1 MSFQERK
8 PVIAINTRHWIPGH
22 MEGIGRYEMNM
33 AVELS
38 RLHPDVSFH
47 WIFDR
52 KPHVDLQIP
61 ANVTVHKAF
70 PPARH
75 PLLLTWWY
83 EWTVPALLRK
93 IKADVFLSAD
103 NINSLRSPCPT
114 ITVIHDIGFEHNP
127 SDLPHRWARYYT
139 EKTPGFIHA
148 ASKVVTVSEFS
159 RQDIIQTYHTD
170 ADKIAV
176 VGNGVA
182 DMFLPM
188 PDEKISQIRT
198 LLTGGRP
205 YFFVLGSMHPRK
217 NLKKTI
223 EAYIQ
228 FRQGGEFDYP
238 LVISGRPLW
247 RDPFMNDLMQTG
259 VFDKDIIFTGYLND
273 EAVAETM
280 GASFALLFMSCWEGF
295 GVPLIEAFA
304 CGVPVIASNATA
316 IPEVVGDAAL
326 MAYPT
331 SAGDIAAAMKRLV
344 SDNNL
349 QRELKEKGL
358 LRAKKF
364 SWTNSASD
372 MWKVIESVLG
382 QTK

>member
-8 PVIAINTRHWIPGH
+8 PVIAINTRHWIPGN

-38 RLHPDVSFH
+38 RMHTDVSFH

-52 KPHVDLQIP
+52 KPHTDLQIP

-75 PLLLTWWY
+75 PLLLAWWY
-83 EWTVPALLRK
+83 EWTLPALLRK

-103 NINSLRSPCPT
+103 NINSLRSPCPS
-114 ITVIHDIGFEHNP
+114 IIVIHDIGFEHNP
-127 SDLPHRWARYYT
+127 SDLPHRWARYYK
-139 EKTPGFIHA
+139 EKTPGFIESA
-148 ASKVVTVSEFS
+148 CKVVTVSEFS
-159 RQDIIQTYHTD
+159 KSDIIEQYGTA

-182 DMFLPM
+182 DSFGPLPA
-188 PDEKISQIRT
+188 EKISEIRNK
-198 LLTGGRP
+198 LSGGRP
-205 YFFVLGSMHPRK
+205 YFFVLGSLHPRK

-228 FRQGGEFDYP
+228 FRQGNEFHYP

-247 RDPFMNDLMQTG
+247 NDPFMNELKQSGTW
-259 VFDKDIIFTGYLND
+259 DKDIIFTGYLND
-273 EAVAETM
+273 SEVADAM

-304 CGVPVIASNATA
+304 CGVPVIASNVTA
-316 IPEVVGDAAL
+316 IPEVAGNCAL

-349 QRELKEKGL
+349 QQELSENGL
-358 LRAKKF
+358 QRAKVF
-364 SWTNSASD
+364 SWKNSAAE
-372 MWKVIESVLG
+372 MWKVIESVLNQG
-382 QTK
+382 C